1 MIKYKLTD
9 QKMQTYQGF
18 QWNLGEWQEA
28 RGSSE
33 KGLCSDGWLHCY
45 DSPLLAV
52 LHNPIHADIS
62 NPRLFEVEVDG
73 DCKNDNGIKCGYKRM
88 RLVREISIPIIT
100 TEQKIKYAIF
110 CAKQVCFEKEWN
122 IWADNWLSNVDR
134 TSDAAH
140 VAAHAA
146 HVAAHAAADAA
157 YAAYVAYVAADAY
170 VAYVAADA
178 RKKIN
183 LIELAEESM
192 K

>member
-88 RLVREISIPIIT
+88 RLVREISIPTIT
-100 TEQKIKYAIF
+100 TEQKIKYAIL

-122 IWADNWLSNVDR
+122 IWADNWLSNVNR
-134 TSDAAH
+134 TSDVARTADAA
-140 VAAHAA
+140 
-146 HVAAHAAADAA
+146 AAHAAAFAAA
-157 YAAYVAYVAADAY
+157 YAAHAA
-170 VAYVAADA
+170 AAHA
-178 RKKIN
+178 AATGKKIN
-183 LIELAEESM
+183 LIKLAEESM

>member
-1 MIKYKLTD
+1 MIKYKLTN
-9 QKMQTYQGF
+9 QKMQTYNRF
-18 QWNLGEWQEA
+18 QWVMGEWRKA

-33 KGLCSDGWLHCY
+33 KSLCSNGWLHCY

-88 RLVREISIPIIT
+88 RLVREISIPTIT
-100 TEQKIKYAIF
+100 TEQKIKYAIL

-122 IWADNWLSNVDR
+122 MWADNWLSNVDR
-134 TSDAAH
+134 TSAD
-140 VAAHAA
+140 AHA
-146 HVAAHAAADAA
+146 DA
-157 YAAYVAYVAADAY
+157 YAAAEAAANADAH
-170 VAYVAADA
+170 AGM
-178 RKKIN
+178 KIN
-183 LIELAEESM
+183 LIKLAEESM

>member
-73 DCKNDNGIKCGYKRM
+73 DCKNDNGIKCGYKKM
-88 RLVREISIPIIT
+88 RLVREISIPTIT
-100 TEQKIKYAIF
+100 TEQKIKYAIL
-110 CAKQVCFEKEWN
+110 CVKQVCFEKEWN

-134 TSDAAH
+134 TSDAAY
-140 VAAHAA
+140 AAA
-146 HVAAHAAADAA
+146 HVSHAADAA
-157 YAAYVAYVAADAY
+157 DAAAYAAVAYAG
-170 VAYVAADA
+170 
-178 RKKIN
+178 KKIN
-183 LIELAEESM
+183 LVELAEESM

>member
-9 QKMQTYQGF
+9 QNMQTYQGF
-18 QWNLGEWQEA
+18 QWNLGEWRKA

-33 KGLCSDGWLHCY
+33 KSLCSNGWLHCY

-88 RLVREISIPIIT
+88 RLVREISIPTIT
-100 TEQKIKYAIF
+100 TEQKIKYAIL

-122 IWADNWLSNVDR
+122 MWADNWLSNVDR
-134 TSDAAH
+134 TSAD
-140 VAAHAA
+140 AHAGM
-146 HVAAHAAADAA
+146 
-157 YAAYVAYVAADAY
+157 
-170 VAYVAADA
+170 
-178 RKKIN
+178 KIN
-183 LIELAEESM
+183 LIKLAEESM